1 MTSFESLMD
10 FSEFKLNSDG
20 LLPVVT
26 QHYKTSEVLMVA
38 YMNQEAFEKTVKT
51 GRMTYFSRSRQ
62 SLWTKRGALR
72 TFSVCQIPDHRL

>member
-1 MTSFESLMD
+1 MYVSQREINCADFKEECSQNGIRMTSFESLMD

-38 YMNQEAFEKTVKT
+38 YMNQEAFEK
-51 GRMTYFSRSRQ
+51 R
-62 SLWTKRGALR
+62 
-72 TFSVCQIPDHRL
+72 